1 MTTIR
6 LATEADAP
14 NIQAIYAPY
23 VANTT
28 VSFELAVPTVEEMAE
43 RIRRTL
49 VMWPWLVC
57 ADDSGRV
64 LGYAYASKHRERAA
78 YQWSVDVSAYVDV
91 PVKRSGIGRGLYTSL
106 FALLRLQGYANAF
119 AGVALPNEASIGL
132 HAAVGFEAVGVYRSV
147 GYKLGAWH
155 DVSWWGLRLQDIHAT
170 PAVPRPL
177 ADATRDPGWE
187 AGLRSGLAAI
197 RV

>member
-14 NIQAIYAPY
+14 ALQAIYAPY
-23 VANTT
+23 VQNTT

-43 RIRRTL
+43 RIRKTL
-49 VMWPWLVC
+49 VMSPWLVC
-57 ADDSGRV
+57 TNDRNTI

-91 PVKRSGIGRGLYTSL
+91 PVKRSGVGRGLYTSL
-106 FALLRLQGYANAF
+106 FALLRLQGYANAY
-119 AGVALPNEASIGL
+119 AGIALPNEASIGL
-132 HAAVGFEAVGVYRSV
+132 HTALGFEAVGVYRGV
-147 GYKLGAWH
+147 GFKLGAWH
-155 DVSWWGLRLQDIHAT
+155 DVSWWGLRLQDISHT
-170 PAVPRPL
+170 PDVPRPL
-177 ADATRDPGWE
+177 AEAAQAPGWAE
-187 AGLRSGLAAI
+187 ALCSGLSLI

>member
-1 MTTIR
+1 
-6 LATEADAP
+6 
-14 NIQAIYAPY
+14 
-23 VANTT
+23 
-28 VSFELAVPTVEEMAE
+28 VSFELAVPTVEELAE

-49 VMWPWLVC
+49 VNWPWLVC
-57 ADDSGRV
+57 ADDGGRV

-91 PVKRSGIGRGLYTSL
+91 PVKRSGVGRGLYTSL

-119 AGVALPNEASIGL
+119 AGIALPNEASIGL
-132 HAAVGFEAVGVYRSV
+132 HTAVGFEAVGVYRSV

-155 DVSWWGLRLQDIHAT
+155 DVSWWGLRLQAIDGT
-170 PAVPRPL
+170 PAAPRPL
-177 ADATRDPGWE
+177 AEAAREPGWD
-187 AGLRSGLAAI
+187 AALRSGLAVI